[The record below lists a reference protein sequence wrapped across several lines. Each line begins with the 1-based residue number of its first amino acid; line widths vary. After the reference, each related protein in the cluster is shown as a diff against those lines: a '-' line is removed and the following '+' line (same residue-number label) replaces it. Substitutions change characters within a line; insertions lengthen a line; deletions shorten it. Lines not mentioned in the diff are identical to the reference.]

1 MVPQSQPRKRRGSSK
16 TSLLI
21 SFCFHGAIILALI
34 YFAAREGL
42 LGKQL
47 RKITVEM
54 VKEKQPEKPKEPEK
68 PKDEP
73 PKIET
78 PKIAEA
84 PKSEPARTLAQAPA
98 PLAAAPPP
106 LVAPPPAEV
115 PSFDFEG
122 GKTVQSSSD
131 PAILYK
137 GFVEYSL
144 RSKWVRPEN
153 IADDHYVAEVE
164 ITVDHSGRI
173 SDPQWKKSS
182 GDSRWDDSVRAAI
195 AATATLDRSPPKNFP
210 ARVVVRF
217 DVQDATEA
225 VFQ

>member
-1 MVPQSQPRKRRGSSK
+1 M
-16 TSLLI
+16 
-21 SFCFHGAIILALI
+21 SFVFHGAIVLALI

-42 LGKQL
+42 LGKQFK
-47 RKITVEM
+47 KITVEM
-54 VKEKQPEKPKEPEK
+54 VKEKTPEKPKEQEK

-73 PKIET
+73 PKIEAPKPVET
-78 PKIAEA
+78 PKY
-84 PKSEPARTLAQAPA
+84 EPAKTVAQAPA
-98 PLAAAPPP
+98 PVAPAASP

-122 GKTVQSSSD
+122 GKAVQSSSD
-131 PAILYK
+131 PAALYK
-137 GFVEYSL
+137 GFAEYTL

-153 IADDHYVAEVE
+153 IADDQYVAEVE
-164 ITVDHSGRI
+164 ISVDKSGRI

-182 GDSRWDDSVRAAI
+182 GDPRWDDSVRAAI
-195 AATATLDRSPPKNFP
+195 AATPSLGRAPPKDFP
-210 ARVVVRF
+210 AQVIVRF